1 MLSNSN
7 HIFNWYTYI
16 ATIGTYDIAHSDEM
30 LHRKKKKNDI
40 FVGKNIPKLQIMW
53 NNAEK
58 VKLHKNKQKTN
69 KQKPPQNKTR
79 HACYSP
85 LIEQLKLTHN

>member
-1 MLSNSN
+1 MPPL
-7 HIFNWYTYI
+7 
-16 ATIGTYDIAHSDEM
+16 AHM
-30 LHRKKKKNDI
+30 ILHTVMKCCTERKKKQNDI

-85 LIEQLKLTHN
+85 LIEQLTTYT

>member
-30 LHRKKKKNDI
+30 LHRKKKKTNKKKNDI

-58 VKLHKNKQKTN
+58 VKLHKNKQKT
-69 KQKPPQNKTR
+69 KNKTP
-79 HACYSP
+79 HKTKQDMLATP
-85 LIEQLKLTHN
+85 H

>member
-1 MLSNSN
+1 MEFRHMLSNSN

-30 LHRKKKKNDI
+30 LHREKKEDI
-40 FVGKNIPKLQIMW
+40 FFVGKNIPKLQITW

-58 VKLHKNKQKTN
+58 VKLRGKRKK
-69 KQKPPQNKTR
+69 KEKDMLAAPR
-79 HACYSP
+79 
-85 LIEQLKLTHN
+85 

>member
-1 MLSNSN
+1 MEFSHMLLNIN

-30 LHRKKKKNDI
+30 LHRKNRL
-40 FVGKNIPKLQIMW
+40 FFCGQNIPKLQIMW

-58 VKLHKNKQKTN
+58 VKLQKT
-69 KQKPPQNKTR
+69 
-79 HACYSP
+79 
-85 LIEQLKLTHN
+85 